1 MFYNSTKKRLITTI
15 LTLIMII
22 LIPAASYGRD
32 IYKTEPNYIYT
43 AISNTS
49 IVQDGY
55 YVANASSND
64 GTLFTNISVSWE
76 IKEGDS
82 LEIRWYDRWQNRIS
96 MTSLDIDNTSVRN
109 RAVSVPSGTYGAKL
123 VLITG
128 SATGNRYF
136 WYATSDTTSGIHAI
150 WPDPTIEPDP
160 EDPPTEPPPSVGDEP
175 VGGSV
180 PTIVVDNSEMI
191 SLLQQ
196 LLVKLDGFSCIC
208 NNLQIISG
216 KLDQLTLDINA
227 HFGVIEGQLDQINDD
242 MNTHFENIEEKF
254 DDLNNYLMTPRQPDS
269 YTNQDI
275 PGVSFD
281 PTPPEIEEDYA
292 EPYVYDRPDPVV
304 PDAIDSPPPLPTNP
318 DPTIMEHDLP
328 IAQDNPVS
336 PAAPVTPTAPLQ
348 PDAANMDPPL
358 AKTPV
363 TMSAP
368 LERDQV
374 SMEQPITQNAPIT
387 KDSPATPDPA
397 KARQA
402 PLAPTPPIEPTP
414 PE

>member
-1 MFYNSTKKRLITTI
+1 MLVLALIV
-15 LTLIMII
+15 TLI
-22 LIPAASYGRD
+22 PSRVFAADYNHQNP
-32 IYKTEPNYIYT
+32 YYLYT
-43 AISNTS
+43 ATPNIYLISN
-49 IVQDGY
+49 QY
-55 YVANASSND
+55 LVANAQSND
-64 GTLFTNISVSWE
+64 GTLFTDLKVSWE
-76 IKEGDS
+76 IKQGDTVKVVF
-82 LEIRWYDRWQNRIS
+82 YNRSSNQIS
-96 MTSLDIDNTSVRN
+96 TVTLSSSSNLSARN
-109 RAVSVPSGTYGAKL
+109 VSVDVPAGAYALKL
-123 VLITG
+123 ILDSG
-128 SATGNRYF
+128 SAEGNRYF
-136 WYATSDTTSGIHAI
+136 WVTYAATTNSSLGYTTNNYF
-150 WPDPTIEPDP
+150 PDPTIEPDP
-160 EDPPTEPPPSVGDEP
+160 VEPPVEPPPSQGGDQP
-175 VGGSV
+175 GGGDTSQ
-180 PTIVVDNSEMI
+180 TIVIDNSEMV

-216 KLDQLTLDINA
+216 KLDQLTFDINA
-227 HFGVIEGQLDQINDD
+227 HFGVIEGQLEQINDD

-254 DDLNNYLMTPRQPDS
+254 DELNDYLMTPRTPDS

-292 EPYVYDRPDPVV
+292 EPYVYDRPDPIV
-304 PDAIDSPPPLPTNP
+304 PDPIDSPPPLPTNP

-348 PDAANMDPPL
+348 PDAASMDPPL

-363 TMSAP
+363 TMNAP

-374 SMEQPITQNAPIT
+374 SMDQPITQNAPIT